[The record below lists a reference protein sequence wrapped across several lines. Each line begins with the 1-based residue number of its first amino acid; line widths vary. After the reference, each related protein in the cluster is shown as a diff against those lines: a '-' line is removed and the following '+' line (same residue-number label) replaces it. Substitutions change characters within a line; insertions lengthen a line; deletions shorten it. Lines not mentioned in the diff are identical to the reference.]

1 MMRDYYAVLGVAT
14 AASAT
19 QIRRAYQRLAR
30 QYSPDVNLWQQEA
43 LGVFEEIA
51 EAYRVLGD
59 PMARAVYDREPSA
72 PSAKPSRDGAGAA
85 RPSGRRGDDLHMPVE
100 LAFQQAVSGVTA
112 DLHADRLS
120 PCAEC
125 GAGGAAPGSARVTC
139 SYCGGLGTVW
149 SEQGAARPV
158 GCPACEGSGARA
170 LDPCPACRG
179 RGVRTARAVVTVTL
193 PPGMDTGAQIRVEGE
208 GHCGP
213 YGGPRGD
220 LIVVARVHE
229 DPEFTRKGDNLY
241 REVSLG
247 IVEAVLG
254 TRFAVRGV
262 DGLVDLVVPPG
273 TQSGQVF
280 RLRSRGM
287 PRLSGGGRGDLY
299 VTARVEIPR
308 GLDARTQELFR
319 EIGRLL
325 PAAPRATTD
334 SRGTTDPR
342 GTTDRIGRP

>member
-1 MMRDYYAVLGVAT
+1 MTRDYYAVLGVAT
-14 AASAT
+14 AASSA

-30 QYSPDVNLWQQEA
+30 QYSPDVNLWQQEVV
-43 LGVFEEIA
+43 GVFEEIA

-59 PMARAVYDREPSA
+59 PMARAVYDREPP
-72 PSAKPSRDGAGAA
+72 PSATSSRERVGAP
-85 RPSGRRGDDLHMPVE
+85 RPSGRRGDDLHLPVE

-112 DLHADRLS
+112 DLLADRLS

-125 GAGGAAPGSARVTC
+125 GASGAAPGSARAACT
-139 SYCGGLGTVW
+139 YCGGLGTVW
-149 SEQGAARPV
+149 SPQGAPRPE

-179 RGVRTARAVVTVTL
+179 RGVKTARAVVGVTL
-193 PPGMDTGAQIRVEGE
+193 PPGVDSGAQIRVEGE

-229 DPEFTRKGDNLY
+229 DPEFIRKGDNLY

-247 IVEAVLG
+247 IAEAVLG
-254 TRFAVRGV
+254 ARFPVRGV

-273 TQSGQVF
+273 TQSGQVL
-280 RLRSRGM
+280 RLRGRGM
-287 PRLSGGGRGDLY
+287 PRLSGSGRGDLY

-325 PAAPRATTD
+325 PPTPRGMTD
-334 SRGTTDPR
+334 LR
-342 GTTDRIGRP
+342 GTTDRTGRP

>member
-1 MMRDYYAVLGVAT
+1 MTRDYYAVLGVAT
-14 AASAT
+14 AASTA

-43 LGVFEEIA
+43 RGVFEEIA

-59 PMARAVYDREPSA
+59 PMARAVYDREPTS
-72 PSAKPSRDGAGAA
+72 PSAKPSREGGSPP
-85 RPSGRRGDDLHMPVE
+85 RPPGRRGDDLHMPVE
-100 LAFQQAVSGVTA
+100 LAFQQAMSGVTA
-112 DLHADRLS
+112 DLLADRLS

-125 GAGGAAPGSARVTC
+125 GASGAAPGSVRVTC
-139 SYCGGLGTVW
+139 SYCAGLGTVW
-149 SEQGAARPV
+149 SEQGASRPE

-179 RGVRTARAVVTVTL
+179 RGVTTARAVVAVTL
-193 PPGMDTGAQIRVEGE
+193 PPGVDTGAQIRVEGE

-229 DPEFTRKGDNLY
+229 DPEFIRKGDNLY

-254 TRFAVRGV
+254 TRFPVRGV
-262 DGLVDLVVPPG
+262 DGLVDLVIPPG
-273 TQSGQVF
+273 TQSGQV
-280 RLRSRGM
+280 
-287 PRLSGGGRGDLY
+287 SGFGAG
-299 VTARVEIPR
+299 AFP
-308 GLDARTQELFR
+308 AS
-319 EIGRLL
+319 
-325 PAAPRATTD
+325 PAAGGATST
-334 SRGTTDPR
+334 
-342 GTTDRIGRP
+342 